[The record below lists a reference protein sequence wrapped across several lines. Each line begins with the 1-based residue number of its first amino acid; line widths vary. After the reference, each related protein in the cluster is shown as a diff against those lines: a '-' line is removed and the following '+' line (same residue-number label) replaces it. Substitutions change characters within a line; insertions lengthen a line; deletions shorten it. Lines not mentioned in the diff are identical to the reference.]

1 MTQGNRFCTSCGAA
15 LAPSD
20 RFCASCG
27 KPLTSAAPVPPAPV
41 PPAPVYA
48 PAPPPVFAPPP
59 APVYY
64 APPPPAANIESVIGF
79 IPAVSRKKNMIAN
92 EGFTV
97 IVTSRRMIFA
107 EATNALMTEE
117 AKKAYKKEGF
127 FAGLIDSATIGYD
140 FYKRYQNMPPDAAL
154 AESPQNFAIELSQIR
169 RVQIEGGK
177 EIENYYTM
185 KANQNS
191 FLKEHQYEAGTISIE
206 TIAGNYVFNLP
217 NSSYNMAAETLRK
230 AGLY

>member
-15 LAPSD
+15 LAPAD

-27 KPLTSAAPVPPAPV
+27 KPLASAAPV

-48 PAPPPVFAPPP
+48 PAPPPVYVPPP

-79 IPAVSRKKNMIAN
+79 IPAVSRKKNMIAM

-117 AKKAYKKEGF
+117 TKKTYKKEGF
-127 FAGLIDSATIGYD
+127 FAGLIDSATIGYT
-140 FYKRYQNMPPDAAL
+140 FYKRYENIPPDAAL
-154 AESPQNFAIELSQIR
+154 AESPQNFAIDLSGIR
-169 RVQIEGGK
+169 RVKIERGK

-191 FLKEHQYEAGTISIE
+191 VIQQHRYESGKLDIE
-206 TIAGNYVFNLP
+206 TVGERYLFDLP
-217 NSSYNMAAETLRK
+217 NNFYDMAANTLRK

>member
-1 MTQGNRFCTSCGAA
+1 
-15 LAPSD
+15 
-20 RFCASCG
+20 
-27 KPLTSAAPVPPAPV
+27 V
-41 PPAPVYA
+41 
-48 PAPPPVFAPPP
+48 PPP

-79 IPAVSRKKNMIAN
+79 IPAVSRKKNMIAM

-117 AKKAYKKEGF
+117 TKKTYKKEGF
-127 FAGLIDSATIGYD
+127 FAGLIDSATIGYT
-140 FYKRYQNMPPDAAL
+140 FYKRYENIPPDAAL
-154 AESPQNFAIELSQIR
+154 AESPQNFAIDLSGIR
-169 RVQIEGGK
+169 RVKIERGK

-191 FLKEHQYEAGTISIE
+191 VIQQHRYESGKLDIE
-206 TIAGNYVFNLP
+206 TVGERYLFDLP
-217 NSSYNMAAETLRK
+217 NNFYDMAANTLRK

>member
-15 LAPSD
+15 LAPAD

-27 KPLTSAAPVPPAPV
+27 KPLASAAPV

-48 PAPPPVFAPPP
+48 PAPPPVYVPPP

-79 IPAVSRKKNMIAN
+79 IPAVSRKKNMIAM

-117 AKKAYKKEGF
+117 TKKTYKKEGF
-127 FAGLIDSATIGYD
+127 FAGLIDSATIGYT
-140 FYKRYQNMPPDAAL
+140 FYKRYENIPPDAAL
-154 AESPQNFAIELSQIR
+154 AESPQNFAIDLSGIR
-169 RVQIEGGK
+169 RVKIERGK

-191 FLKEHQYEAGTISIE
+191 VIQQHRYESGKLDIE
-206 TIAGNYVFNLP
+206 TVGERYLFDLP
-217 NSSYNMAAETLRK
+217 NNKYDMAANTLRK

>member
-15 LAPSD
+15 LAPAD

-27 KPLTSAAPVPPAPV
+27 KPLASAAPV

-48 PAPPPVFAPPP
+48 PAPPPVYVPPP

-79 IPAVSRKKNMIAN
+79 IPAVSRKKNMIAM

-117 AKKAYKKEGF
+117 TKKTYKKEGF
-127 FAGLIDSATIGYD
+127 FAGLIDSATIGYT
-140 FYKRYQNMPPDAAL
+140 FYKRYENIPPDAAL

-169 RVQIEGGK
+169 RVKIEGGK

-191 FLKEHQYEAGTISIE
+191 VIQQHRYESGKLDIE
-206 TIAGNYVFNLP
+206 TVGERYLFDLP
-217 NSSYNMAAETLRK
+217 NNFYDMAANTLRK